1 MSPKED
7 LLWSLTVKELRKLA
21 KDNRIS
27 LVKEGILWNSRASTK
42 EDIIE
47 VLLDS
52 SRITKKKI
60 EAIIESPK
68 KKAAPKKVTVKQKA
82 KKATQRTTTFDGIL
96 KKVKQFSP

>member
-60 EAIIESPK
+60 EAIIEPPK
-68 KKAAPKKVTVKQKA
+68 KKKTPPKKVTVKQAA
-82 KKATQRTTTFDGIL
+82 KKAT
-96 KKVKQFSP
+96 